1 MLEKM
6 IFGRFIPGDSFIHRL
21 DARAKL
27 IFVFLFIAVVFIAN
41 NWITYGIL
49 VAFTFL
55 IIRMSRIRLYFLING
70 LKPVVILIIFT
81 FLLHLF
87 FTREGAIIF
96 EWKFVKIYEEGLR
109 QGIFIS
115 IRFFVLV
122 ILTSILT
129 LTTTPISITDALET
143 LLNPLKKW
151 KLPVHELALM
161 MSISLRFIPTLM
173 DETDKIMKAQMARGS
188 DMTTGSM
195 KERMNAI
202 VPLLIPLFVS
212 AFKRAEDL
220 ATAMEVRGYKGG
232 EGRTRYRK
240 LEWATK
246 DTVIIVTLLILA
258 IVLVYFRSV
267 MEVYDMRLR
276 AIISYDGNAFSG
288 YQVQPGK
295 RTVQLELE
303 RVLQIMHKGTIVK
316 VVASGRTDAGVHA
329 TGQVIHFDSPLTLP
343 MDRWRT
349 ALNVQLPG
357 DIRVL
362 SVEQV
367 QDDFHARYDA
377 IGKTYR
383 YIWSLNE
390 VHSPFE
396 RNYSVH
402 VERYKPNIDWMKEAS
417 VHLLGTHDF
426 SSFCAV

>member
-27 IFVFLFIAVVFIAN
+27 VFVFLFIAVVFIAN
-41 NWITYGIL
+41 SWITYGIL
-49 VAFTFL
+49 LLFTLF
-55 IIRMSRIRLYFLING
+55 IIQLSKIRLYFLING

-81 FLLHLF
+81 FLLHLI

-96 EWKFVKIYEEGLR
+96 EWKFIKIYEEGLR

-240 LEWATK
+240 LEWATR
-246 DTVIIVTLLILA
+246 DTIIIFALIVLA
-258 IVLVYFRSV
+258 AVLVYFRS
-267 MEVYDMRLR
+267 
-276 AIISYDGNAFSG
+276 
-288 YQVQPGK
+288 
-295 RTVQLELE
+295 
-303 RVLQIMHKGTIVK
+303 
-316 VVASGRTDAGVHA
+316 
-329 TGQVIHFDSPLTLP
+329 
-343 MDRWRT
+343 
-349 ALNVQLPG
+349 
-357 DIRVL
+357 
-362 SVEQV
+362 
-367 QDDFHARYDA
+367 
-377 IGKTYR
+377 
-383 YIWSLNE
+383 
-390 VHSPFE
+390 
-396 RNYSVH
+396 
-402 VERYKPNIDWMKEAS
+402 
-417 VHLLGTHDF
+417 
-426 SSFCAV
+426 